1 MLFLQQLINGISL
14 GGIYALLAT
23 GYSLIYSLLS
33 FSNWAHGEVAMIGAF
48 CAFYS
53 ITVAQLP
60 LPVAAAVAVLGSA
73 GISFLNERLFYRR
86 IRDKKAPTMF
96 LMIAAMGL
104 STIFQGL
111 AKNMFGVSVK
121 IFPNLL
127 PVMSISIGEL
137 TIGIY
142 DLVSLAVSG
151 VALIGLQLLI
161 NKTKFGLGV
170 RAVACNNYTS
180 SLLGINVDNMLRWV
194 FCIAGGLA
202 GIAGLL
208 LGLKYNASSTMGA
221 IGTKAFVAS
230 VFGGLGSVP
239 GAIVGAFIL
248 GVSAMILG
256 MTMQTR
262 AEDVYRALIEST
274 AYGTRIIVE
283 NFREHGIP
291 VKEFYVSGGIC
302 RKNKFAMQI
311 YADVLNMEVHIS
323 GTEQGPA
330 LGSAIFAAC
339 AAGSSMGGYNSVY
352 EAILKMSAP
361 SGAIISPNMQNID
374 VYDQLYSEYKK
385 LYNYF
390 GRENAVM
397 KKVMH
402 IKNNSIR

>member
-14 GGIYALLAT
+14 GGVYALLAT

-248 GVSAMILG
+248 GVAEIMISG
-256 MTMQTR
+256 
-262 AEDVYRALIEST
+262 
-274 AYGTRIIVE
+274 
-283 NFREHGIP
+283 
-291 VKEFYVSGGIC
+291 YVSSGL
-302 RKNKFAMQI
+302 KDLVTF
-311 YADVLNMEVHIS
+311 VLLV
-323 GTEQGPA
+323 
-330 LGSAIFAAC
+330 
-339 AAGSSMGGYNSVY
+339 
-352 EAILKMSAP
+352 AILLIKPTGLM
-361 SGAIISPNMQNID
+361 G
-374 VYDQLYSEYKK
+374 K
-385 LYNYF
+385 
-390 GRENAVM
+390 G
-397 KKVMH
+397 KVD
-402 IKNNSIR
+402 KV